1 MPYYSDSDTEAGRRR
16 SWSDVSD
23 LVNDEVGRTSESCQ
37 GCMILF
43 LATAAV
49 ICSYSI
55 MASVT

>member
-23 LVNDEVGRTSESCQ
+23 LVNEEVGKGSESCQ

-43 LATAAV
+43 LATATV
-49 ICSYSI
+49 ICCYSV
-55 MASVT
+55 MSSVT